1 MARYSTTYPRVVTL
15 SVDFFDTY
23 LNTALNGKSRSRK
36 ITILKLIYNL
46 KEMMTVSV
54 WISDLNQLRFLQF
67 TSPFSS

>member
-36 ITILKLIYNL
+36 ITILKLINNL
-46 KEMMTVSV
+46 SSLIKENDDRDTVC
-54 WISDLNQLRFLQF
+54 ISGLN
-67 TSPFSS
+67 